1 MSKRFVVVTLAFLL
15 TLVASFGSAA
25 QKVKKTA
32 DTAKVAEAPPP
43 AEAKAPRLTI
53 VEPVKDFGTVAK
65 GDKID
70 WSFAVKNTGDAD
82 LQILAARPACGCTV
96 ADFDKVIKPGEMGKV
111 TAHVDTTNFTGPITK
126 SVTIETNDPN
136 TPSSVLN
143 LQAIVKPYVDALPAG
158 FIRYNIIQGDAEMQ
172 TFTLVSDEEAPF
184 EITKVDVPGDYVKV
198 AWTKVDKPEDL
209 LKAGRVGQNQ
219 YRFNVTLG
227 GTNAPVGPLAERI
240 RIQTNSTHQPEYLV
254 SISGLV
260 RPSIRVE
267 PQAVN
272 FGEVA
277 PSDAAAVRTVLLHSM
292 DAKTPAAF
300 NVTRAESSTSAIT
313 AEVMPSTTPGDYQV
327 SLKVARNAKPGD
339 VIGTVKIY
347 TTDKVNPVVTLPVS
361 ATVKSGGAAASSSK

>member
-1 MSKRFVVVTLAFLL
+1 MSKRFVVVTLAFVL
-15 TLVASFGSAA
+15 TLVASFGMAA
-25 QKVKKTA
+25 EKAKKPH
-32 DTAKVAEAPPP
+32 TAKAVAEVP
-43 AEAKAPRLTI
+43 AEPKAPRLTV

-111 TAHVDTTNFTGPITK
+111 TAHVDTTNFNGPITK
-126 SVTIETNDPN
+126 TVTIETNDPN

-158 FIRYNIIQGDAEMQ
+158 FVRYNLVQGDAEMQ

-198 AWTKVDKPEDL
+198 NWAKIDKPEDL
-209 LKAGRVGQNQ
+209 VKAGRTGQNQ

-227 GTNAPVGPLAERI
+227 GANAPIGPLAEKI
-240 RIQTNSTHQPEYLV
+240 RIVTNSKHQPDYVV
-254 SISGLV
+254 SIAGLV

-267 PQAVN
+267 PQAIN

-277 PSDAAAVRTVLLHSM
+277 PSDASAVRTVLLHTN
-292 DAKTPAAF
+292 DLKAPASF
-300 NVTRAESSTSAIT
+300 NVSRAESSTNAIT

-327 SLKVARNAKPGD
+327 SLKVAKNAKPGD
-339 VIGTVKIY
+339 VNGTVKIY
-347 TTDKVNPVVTLPVS
+347 TNDKVNPVVTLPVS
-361 ATVKSGGAAASSSK
+361 ATVKTAGTPAASSK

>member
-15 TLVASFGSAA
+15 ALVASFGMAA
-25 QKVKKTA
+25 EKAKTTKSKSKPA
-32 DTAKVAEAPPP
+32 AEAP
-43 AEAKAPRLTI
+43 AELKAPRLTV

-70 WSFAVKNTGDAD
+70 WSFAIKNTGDSD

-96 ADFDKVIKPGEMGKV
+96 ADFDKVIKPGQMGKV

-143 LQAIVKPYVDALPAG
+143 IQAIVKPYVDALPAG

-172 TFTLVSDEEAPF
+172 SFTLVSDEEAPF
-184 EITKVDVPGDYVKV
+184 EITKVDVPGAYVKV
-198 AWTKVDKPEDL
+198 NYAKIDKPEDL
-209 LKAGRVGQNQ
+209 LKAGRAGQNQ

-227 GTNAPVGPLAERI
+227 GANAPIGPLAERI
-240 RIQTNSTHQPEYLV
+240 RIQTNSKHQPEYLV

-277 PSDAAAVRTVLLHSM
+277 PSDAAAERTVILHSN
-292 DAKTPAAF
+292 DLKAPASF
-300 NVTRAESSTSAIT
+300 NVTRAESSTNAIT

-327 SLKVARNAKPGD
+327 SLKVAKNAKPGE
-339 VIGTVKIY
+339 VSGTVKIY
-347 TTDKVNPVVTLPVS
+347 TTDKVNPIVTLPVS
-361 ATVKSGGAAASSSK
+361 ATVKPAGAAASSSK